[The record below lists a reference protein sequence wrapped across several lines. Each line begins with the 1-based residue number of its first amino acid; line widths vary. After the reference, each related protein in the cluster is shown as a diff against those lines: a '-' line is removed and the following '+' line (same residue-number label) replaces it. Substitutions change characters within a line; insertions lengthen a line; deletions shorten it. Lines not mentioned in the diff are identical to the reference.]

1 MYIINAV
8 DAKRFGTLN
17 TEQDIPR
24 NLQPQG
30 WKNVFRTSPR
40 SIIRRAAESQAIPC
54 RIIPVR
60 VCARVCACVCV
71 HVYVHKRACTCI
83 CACACSCACVCVCM
97 CVCVPACACACACAY
112 ACACACARGCA
123 HVCAHA
129 HARAWS
135 CVVSAATLAH
145 QLSACRNDREDARAR
160 EDAPYPLPR
169 EEGAHCPHLQLHAGD

>member
-1 MYIINAV
+1 MRLTRSVLALSIRSRTFHGTFSRRAGRMYSA
-8 DAKRFGTLN
+8 L
-17 TEQDIPR
+17 PR
-24 NLQPQG
+24 G
-30 WKNVFRTSPR
+30 VSSDGPR
-40 SIIRRAAESQAIPC
+40 SRKQSHVASFR
-54 RIIPVR
+54 
-60 VCARVCACVCV
+60 CVCV
-71 HVYVHKRACTCI
+71 RACVR
-83 CACACSCACVCVCM
+83 ACACMCM
-97 CVCVPACACACACAY
+97 CTNVRVPAYVLVHVHVPACACACACAY